1 MTSFRLLSFKLLLLT
16 GDVEF
21 KQNKQLPVEKQIVT
35 ANPDVTSV
43 CDFSVWL

>member
-1 MTSFRLLSFKLLLLT
+1 MTSFHLLSFKILLLT

-43 CDFSVWL
+43 CDFSFWL